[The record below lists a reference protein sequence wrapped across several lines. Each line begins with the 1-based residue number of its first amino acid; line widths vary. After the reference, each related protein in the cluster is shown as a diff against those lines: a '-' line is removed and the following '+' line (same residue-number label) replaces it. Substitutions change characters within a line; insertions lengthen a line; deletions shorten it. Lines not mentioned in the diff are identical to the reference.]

1 MIAGSHGKITFSLL
15 RNTQT
20 VVQNDYC
27 ISISTNLDKLYFHFS
42 LKYLKIYLE
51 MYSLIMCYFVF
62 LKIILFIYSLSF
74 GCAGSS
80 FLCGHFL

>member
-42 LKYLKIYLE
+42 LKYFKIYLE
-51 MYSLIMCYFVF
+51 MYSLIMCYFDF
-62 LKIILFIYSLSF
+62 
-74 GCAGSS
+74 
-80 FLCGHFL
+80 